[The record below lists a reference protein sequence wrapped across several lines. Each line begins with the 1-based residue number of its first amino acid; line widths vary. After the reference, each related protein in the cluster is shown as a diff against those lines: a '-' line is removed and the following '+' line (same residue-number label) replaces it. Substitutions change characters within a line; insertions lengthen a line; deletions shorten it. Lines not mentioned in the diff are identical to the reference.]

1 MKKLAVVAS
10 SIFGKVVLSV
20 AVVVAL
26 GAVAKAETPEQIN
39 NQLKVEN
46 EKAIN
51 KLVEDVPTDKEL
63 IGNVKLTKHSKN
75 PYGKH
80 LIVEPFSCD
89 VALADRKEMR
99 RQLSNAKG
107 LSQTR
112 RNEYSSTLT
121 TVTSLIREHKCGA
134 K

>member
-1 MKKLAVVAS
+1 MKKVVITS
-10 SIFGKVVLSV
+10 SVIDKVVLSTGLL
-20 AVVVAL
+20 VVL
-26 GAVAKAETPEQIN
+26 GTMAKAESSEKIN

-46 EKAIN
+46 QKAIN

-99 RQLSNAKG
+99 RQLSHSSK
-107 LSQTR
+107 LSKDR
-112 RNEYSSTLT
+112 RKEYSSTLA
-121 TVTSLIREHKCGA
+121 TVTRLIAEHKCGA